1 MKRGDNMNPIKLLE
15 EEICKYTDSKE
26 AVLVSSGTSAI
37 KTGLMACGVGG
48 GDWIV
53 TTPFTFPSTANSAFL
68 IGAKVIFVDI
78 DENMGIDPSQIEK
91 AFVLHETA
99 KGVIVPHLF
108 GRLCDIEAIKEICD
122 RYDKILIEDACQ
134 AFGLRDEK
142 GKHAGTWGSFGAF
155 STYATKNFWTF
166 QGGFVIT
173 DDTELADR
181 ARAIRNHGY
190 VNGEMVMLGD
200 NFSMGWNSAFLG
212 WQELL
217 LHKIGIEAELGTQG
231 PEKHRD
237 IYSKLVYHHPYYR
250 NNPHLWKKMD
260 CPIAEAK
267 AEKLRQSR

>member
-1 MKRGDNMNPIKLLE
+1 MNPINLLE
-15 EEICKYTDSKE
+15 KEIRKYTGSKE

-37 KTGLMACGVGG
+37 KTGLMACGVGA

-53 TTPFTFPSTANSAFL
+53 TTPFTFPSTATSAL
-68 IGAKVIFVDI
+68 LVGAKVIFVDI
-78 DENMGIDPSQIEK
+78 DENMGIDPTQIEK
-91 AFVLHETA
+91 AFMRHEIV

-108 GRLCDIEAIKEICD
+108 GRLCDIEAIKDICD

-173 DDTELADR
+173 DDAEIAGR

-190 VNGEMVMLGD
+190 VDGEMIMLGD
-200 NFSMGWNSAFLG
+200 NLMMGWNSAFFG
-212 WQELL
+212 WQQLL

-231 PEKHRD
+231 PERHRD

-250 NNPHLWKKMD
+250 DNPHLWKKMN
-260 CPIAEAK
+260 CPVAEAK
-267 AEKLRQSR
+267 ADEIGRYRA

>member
-1 MKRGDNMNPIKLLE
+1 MNPIKLLE
-15 EEICKYTDSKE
+15 EEICKYTGSKE

-37 KTGLMACGVGG
+37 KTALMSCGVGG

-99 KGVIVPHLF
+99 KGVIAPHLF
-108 GRLCDIEAIKEICD
+108 GRLCDIQAIKEICD

-155 STYATKNFWTF
+155 STYAT
-166 QGGFVIT
+166 
-173 DDTELADR
+173 
-181 ARAIRNHGY
+181 AIS
-190 VNGEMVMLGD
+190 GD
-200 NFSMGWNSAFLG
+200 YG
-212 WQELL
+212 
-217 LHKIGIEAELGTQG
+217 
-231 PEKHRD
+231 
-237 IYSKLVYHHPYYR
+237 V
-250 NNPHLWKKMD
+250 
-260 CPIAEAK
+260 
-267 AEKLRQSR
+267 